1 MQKPSTNWSKIA
13 VAVTARN
20 RHDVAAASAAVS
32 DDPRMDDPGIL
43 GVEYDSRRVQPGSLF
58 VAMRGGTTDGNRY
71 LQAALQAGA
80 VAIVTDSPAA
90 FDELARS
97 APQIPTLLVEHGRT
111 ALAQAAAEFFGHPEN
126 SLRATGVTGT
136 NGKTTTTF
144 LTEALLQAD
153 GRKTVMVGTIACHIA
168 GEVVPS
174 PHTTPEPREM
184 LELMAAGAERGAT
197 ELVTEVSSHALD
209 QGRVAGIP
217 FDVAVFTN
225 LTQDHLDYHGTMER
239 YLAAKLLLF
248 NGSRYAAPRVAVI
261 HADDPHAPQVAMA
274 AAAAGA
280 QLSLYG
286 RESGDW
292 RAESME
298 FLPTGVRFALHSPF
312 GVEPV
317 FSPLLGE
324 VNVLNLLAALA
335 SASARGVDFGRLLE
349 QIPKL
354 NPVPGRFEPVHCGQP
369 FTVLVDYAHSED
381 ALRNLL
387 PLARRIARG
396 GRVLTVFGCG
406 GDRDR
411 TKRPRMG
418 RAAGEGSDLVIV
430 TSDNPRTEE
439 PESILQEILP
449 GVLETGK
456 PYRVEADRACAI
468 ALAIAEARPGDVVV
482 IAGKGHEKVQILR
495 ENTVPFDDVEVA
507 RAALHVMGWNDD
519 AGHGSGER

>member
-20 RHDVAAASAAVS
+20 RHDAAVVS
-32 DDPRMDDPGIL
+32 PSGKVNPRIL

-71 LQAALQAGA
+71 LHAALQAGA
-80 VAIVTDSPAA
+80 VAIVTDSPSA

-97 APQIPTLLVEHGRT
+97 ASHIPTLLVEHGRT
-111 ALAQAAAEFFGHPEN
+111 ALAQTAAEFFGHPE
-126 SLRATGVTGT
+126 SLLRATGVTGT

-144 LTEALLQAD
+144 LTEALLQSD

-174 PHTTPEPREM
+174 LHTTPEPREM

-209 QGRVAGIP
+209 QGRVAGIR

-239 YLAAKLLLF
+239 YLAAKMLLF
-248 NGSRYAAPRVAVI
+248 DGSRYEAPRVAVI

-274 AAAAGA
+274 AAGAGA
-280 QLSLYG
+280 QLCLYG
-286 RESGDW
+286 RDTGDW
-292 RAESME
+292 RAESIQL
-298 FLPTGVRFALHSPF
+298 LPRGVRFALHSPF
-312 GVEPV
+312 GVETV

-354 NPVPGRFEPVHCGQP
+354 KPVPGRFEPVHSGQP

-387 PLARRIARG
+387 PLARRMARD

-430 TSDNPRTEE
+430 TSDNPRTEA

-449 GVLETGK
+449 GVRETGTA
-456 PYRVEADRACAI
+456 YRVEVDRACAI
-468 ALAIAEARPGDVVV
+468 ALAIAEARAGDVVV
-482 IAGKGHEKVQILR
+482 IAGKGHEKIQILR
-495 ENTVPFDDVEVA
+495 ERTVPFDDVEVA
-507 RAALHVMGWNDD
+507 HAALQAAGWHEDP
-519 AGHGSGER
+519 GQESGER

>member
-1 MQKPSTNWSKIA
+1 
-13 VAVTARN
+13 
-20 RHDVAAASAAVS
+20 
-32 DDPRMDDPGIL
+32 
-43 GVEYDSRRVQPGSLF
+43 
-58 VAMRGGTTDGNRY
+58 
-71 LQAALQAGA
+71 
-80 VAIVTDSPAA
+80 
-90 FDELARS
+90 
-97 APQIPTLLVEHGRT
+97 
-111 ALAQAAAEFFGHPEN
+111 
-126 SLRATGVTGT
+126 
-136 NGKTTTTF
+136 
-144 LTEALLQAD
+144 
-153 GRKTVMVGTIACHIA
+153 
-168 GEVVPS
+168 
-174 PHTTPEPREM
+174 M

-248 NGSRYAAPRVAVI
+248 DGSRYAAPRVAVI

-507 RAALHVMGWNDD
+507 RAALHAMGWNDE
-519 AGHGSGER
+519 AGQGSGVR